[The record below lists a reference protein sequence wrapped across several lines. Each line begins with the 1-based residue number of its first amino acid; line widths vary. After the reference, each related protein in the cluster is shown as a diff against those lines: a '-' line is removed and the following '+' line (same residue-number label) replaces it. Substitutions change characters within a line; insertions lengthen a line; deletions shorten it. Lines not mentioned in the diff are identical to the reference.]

1 MRAEEYDW
9 KIYHIICKENNNTVD
24 EICEKSG
31 FSLEQVSESLARL
44 MKTHLVECRG
54 EQYRVCSLEEFIFS
68 SQINQDPFSDIFI
81 ENGVI
86 KVKTAD
92 KQSEDKNKD
101 HSRKQE

>member
-9 KIYHIICKENNNTVD
+9 IIYHVICEENNYTAD
-24 EICEKSG
+24 DICEKSG
-31 FSLEQVSESLARL
+31 FSQEQVSESLARL

-54 EQYRVCSLEEFIFS
+54 DRYRICSLEEFIFS

-86 KVKTAD
+86 KVKTAA
-92 KQSEDKNKD
+92 KQSENKNQD
-101 HSRKQE
+101 NSVNQ